1 MRMSYQLSD
10 LSPRQRYRLALMLL
24 VASVAGL
31 TVGVLLPDLQG
42 FWWTPLLALTV
53 VLMLLWHM
61 AQRDDEHSP

>member
-1 MRMSYQLSD
+1 
-10 LSPRQRYRLALMLL
+10 MLL

-53 VLMLLWHM
+53 VLMLLWYM
-61 AQRDDEHSP
+61 AHRDDEHSP